1 MQPDAIQPEAIQP
14 DQADALVLALRRAA
28 RDLVS
33 RHSISDLEQV
43 LTQIVATAVDTVPG
57 VDAGGISMT
66 ENGHVTSRS
75 PTNDDI
81 RKLDDIQAQLHEGPC
96 ISAIESPSDDGVV
109 MAQDLTRPPDADRW
123 PHFAPQAVAHGY
135 QSILSTQLSPDGGT
149 RAVLNLYSRT
159 ANTFDESARI
169 TAGLFGLQAAPAA
182 LRRQPRPVPRPGTG
196 NRDLIGQAKGILM
209 ERFHVTGE
217 QAFRMLASSSQHTNI
232 KLVDVA
238 RWLTQTGVHR
248 TDDTSGG

>member
-1 MQPDAIQPEAIQP
+1 MCVRRLVMAGVERSACRLRLCRASTGLRAAPRAPPRRRYRAMQPEAMQPEAIQP

-33 RHSISDLEQV
+33 RRSISDLEQV

-75 PTNDDI
+75 PANDDI

-96 ISAIESPSDDGVV
+96 ISAIEFPSDDGVV

-135 QSILSTQLSPDGGT
+135 QSILSTQLSPDGG
-149 RAVLNLYSRT
+149 
-159 ANTFDESARI
+159 
-169 TAGLFGLQAAPAA
+169 
-182 LRRQPRPVPRPGTG
+182 
-196 NRDLIGQAKGILM
+196 
-209 ERFHVTGE
+209 
-217 QAFRMLASSSQHTNI
+217 
-232 KLVDVA
+232 
-238 RWLTQTGVHR
+238 
-248 TDDTSGG
+248 